1 MAFSPLNQI
10 PKCPIRGLESHTGST
25 VQCELNLLC
34 VLQTMCG
41 RAHSQWNFTVGFP
54 AVWHGSTE
62 KMRGR
67 DIFYNCFIFAAG
79 HVSAT
84 AHEVGLRRP
93 NIPSSH
99 TGERWP
105 NTTESENIA
114 QAMSHSFVTFPAMVW
129 EETSAY
135 SFPVMFSCGAN
146 FKWSHT
152 HIWHTQ
158 THTSLWGMSCV
169 LDPN

>member
-1 MAFSPLNQI
+1 
-10 PKCPIRGLESHTGST
+10 
-25 VQCELNLLC
+25 
-34 VLQTMCG
+34 MCG
-41 RAHSQWNFTVGFP
+41 RADSQWNVTVGFP
-54 AVWHGSTE
+54 AVRHGSNG
-62 KMRGR
+62 KIKGR
-67 DIFYNCFIFAAG
+67 DTFYNCSISAAG
-79 HVSAT
+79 YVTAT
-84 AHEVGLRRP
+84 AHKMGLRRP
-93 NIPSSH
+93 DMPSSH

-105 NTTESENIA
+105 NTTETENRA
-114 QAMSHSFVTFPAMVW
+114 QAMSHSFVTFSAMIW

-158 THTSLWGMSCV
+158 THISLWGVSYV